1 MKKIEVGFEKIVK
14 IAHIADIH
22 IRNVK
27 RHKEY
32 KRVFAKLYKDL
43 KATLPKEGGL
53 IYLAGDIVHA
63 KTEMSPELI
72 SMTSELFTK
81 LSKIAPTILIAGN
94 HDCNLNNK
102 HRLDALTPIVDSLQL
117 ENFHYLYG
125 TDIYE
130 IADCQFVVESVF
142 DAPEDYIKADQVP
155 DGKTKIALYHGP
167 VTSARTDVGY
177 ELQGDL
183 SVEDFNGF
191 DYVMLGDIHKH
202 QYLDAKKRIA
212 YASSLVCQNFGEHPT
227 NHGWILW
234 DLETGNSEFRQIKND
249 NAYYTLL
256 IKDGVAENYEGMPK
270 HPRLRIKASNSS
282 QADIKKV
289 LATLKEDRK
298 ISDVTVIRTDSLRDQ
313 KSNDRDSR
321 HNAIGNVR
329 DVNYQNSLIQEYLDR
344 NFTVDDA
351 TAKRIRKVN
360 KDLNSQLS
368 QLEVTRDIDWQVKKF
383 EFSNMFSY
391 GTDNVIDFSD
401 FKGTYGIFAP
411 NASGK
416 SALLDAL
423 CYCLFDRCS
432 RASDAKGVMNNTR
445 NDFYCKAELEIS
457 GQTFV
462 IERKAKRTT
471 KGYLNGRIS
480 VTTNFWTYDE
490 AEQEISLNG
499 EQRRDTNKAIQSY
512 LGKYEDFILTSI
524 SVQNDNTGFIDLSQ
538 SQRKDLLA
546 QFLDVTVFEE
556 LYDLA
561 IQDIREVQIL
571 LKDFKKQDYDDQL
584 SQSTISLDKNTTDFK
599 SLTKE
604 KQKLQQKQSNLE
616 IKIRKETQKF
626 KQIPDTGDIDNLR
639 FKCGSLTLDIS
650 RTEDR
655 LKQDEKE
662 AVLNNNLIDSTN
674 QILAGINEDA
684 IAGDYDLWNS
694 TKTIHVSKSHEMEK
708 MKIDVRHKLEKLRHL
723 EKHEYDPNC
732 NFCMDNPFVIDAR
745 KTQLELENDKVLV
758 RTLLQELE
766 GQSNLINSLDKAED
780 KYNFWQSQKV
790 ILKTAQDQKTA
801 GRISYYEA
809 KDKLQSQQLLLE
821 KVSEGISVYHKAKK
835 DIIYNETVTG
845 RIAIAEAEKL
855 VIIDLIKPMSEELM
869 DIHSAIRVAEST
881 KQTITDKMAQA
892 DEMEEKYKAY
902 EYYLDAIQ
910 RDGVPYELIS
920 KVIPLIEDEV
930 NNILGQIVDFSIL
943 FHVDGKNINTHIVYG
958 DKSWPLE
965 LTSGMEKFISS
976 LAIRSALVSVSNL
989 PKPNFLAIDEGLG
1002 NLDSENLNS
1011 MFMLFD
1017 YLKSQFSFLLIISH
1031 LEAVRDVVDNLID
1044 IQKVNNYSKIQY

>member
-1 MKKIEVGFEKIVK
+1 MKKIEIGFDKITKV
-14 IAHIADIH
+14 AHIADIH

-43 KATLPKEGGL
+43 KSTLPKEGGL

-72 SMTSELFTK
+72 SMTGELFTK

-130 IADCQFVVESVF
+130 IADCRFVVESVF
-142 DAPEDYIKADQVP
+142 DAPENYIKADQVP
-155 DGKTKIALYHGP
+155 NGKTKIALYHGP

-183 SVEDFNGF
+183 DVVDFKGF

-202 QYLDAKKRIA
+202 QYLDKKKRIA

-227 NHGWILW
+227 NHGYILW
-234 DLETGNSEFRQIKND
+234 DLETKKSEFRQIKND
-249 NAYYTLL
+249 NAYYTLM
-256 IKDGVAENYEGMPK
+256 INGGVAENYEGMPK
-270 HPRLRIKASNSS
+270 QPRLRIKAANSS

-289 LATLKEDRK
+289 LATLKKDRK

-321 HNAIGNVR
+321 HNTIGNVR
-329 DVNYQNSLIQEYLDR
+329 DINYQNSLIQEYLDR
-344 NFTVDDA
+344 NFTVDDD
-351 TAKRIRKVN
+351 TVKHIRKIN

-368 QLEVTRDIDWQVKKF
+368 QLEVTRDIDWQIKKF

-391 GTDNVIDFSD
+391 GKDNAIDFSD
-401 FKGTYGIFAP
+401 FKGTYGIFAA

-416 SALLDAL
+416 SALLDSL

-432 RASDAKGVMNNTR
+432 RASDAKGVMNNTK

-462 IERKAKRTT
+462 IERKARRTT
-471 KGYLNGRIS
+471 KGYLKGRIS

-490 AEQEISLNG
+490 NDQEISLNG

-524 SVQNDNTGFIDLSQ
+524 SVQNNNTGFIDLSQ

-561 IQDIREVQIL
+561 IQDIKEVQIL
-571 LKDFKKQDYDDQL
+571 LKDFKKQDYDEQL
-584 SQSTISLDKNTTDFK
+584 SQAVKSYDENTKLFKELTRTKNALLK
-599 SLTKE
+599 
-604 KQKLQQKQSNLE
+604 KQSSLE
-616 IKIRKETQKF
+616 SKIRKETQKY
-626 KQIPDTGDIDNLR
+626 KQIPNITNVDVLEQKRD
-639 FKCGSLTLDIS
+639 SLKLEIS
-650 RTEDR
+650 IIESR
-655 LKQDEKE
+655 LKNDEKE
-662 AVLNNNLIDSTN
+662 AVANNKLIEDTSD
-674 QILAGINEDA
+674 ILSNINDDTVR
-684 IAGDYDLWNS
+684 GDYELWQKTKADNS
-694 TKTIHVSKSHEMEK
+694 DKSHELEK

-732 NFCMDNPFVIDAR
+732 TFCMDNPFVIDAR
-745 KTQLELENDKVLV
+745 NTQ
-758 RTLLQELE
+758 QELE
-766 GQSNLINSLDKAED
+766 SDKVAVRQILTEISDQTNLIETLSKAEQQ
-780 KYNFWQSQKV
+780 YVFLHSQQT
-790 ILKTAQDQKTA
+790 ILKTANQEKTT
-801 GRISYYEA
+801 GRVLYYEA
-809 KDKLQSQQLLLE
+809 KENLRTKSSLLQE
-821 KVSEGISVYHKAKK
+821 VSSKISEYHTAKK
-835 DIIYNETVTG
+835 DIIYNEKVAERITV
-845 RIAIAEAEKL
+845 AEDDKKH
-855 VIIDLIKPMSEELM
+855 ISNMISIHSDDLM
-869 DIHSAIRVAEST
+869 DIHSAVRVAEST
-881 KQTITDKMAQA
+881 KQTITEKMQQA
-892 DEMEEKYKAY
+892 DDMEEKYKAY

-930 NNILGQIVDFSIL
+930 NNILGQIVDFNIL
-943 FHVDGKNINTHIVYG
+943 FHVDGKNINTHIVYD

-1017 YLKSQFSFLLIISH
+1017 YLKSQFNFLLIISH

-1044 IQKVNNYSKIQY
+1044 IQKVNNYSKIHY

>member
-1 MKKIEVGFEKIVK
+1 MRKIEVGFDKVTK
-14 IAHIADIH
+14 IAHIADVH

-32 KRVFAKLYKDL
+32 KKVFTKLYKDL
-43 KATLPKEGGL
+43 KATLPKRGGL

-72 SMTSELFTK
+72 SMTSDLFTK

-102 HRLDALTPIVDSLQL
+102 HRLDALTPIVNSLQL
-117 ENFHYLYG
+117 DNFHYLYD

-130 IADCQFVVESVF
+130 IADCCFAVQSVF
-142 DAPEDYIKADQVP
+142 DPPEKYIKADQIP
-155 DGKTKIALYHGP
+155 NDKIKIALHHGP

-183 SVEDFNGF
+183 SVEDFKGF

-202 QYLDAKKRIA
+202 QYLDRKKRIA

-234 DLETGNSEFRQIKND
+234 DLETKKSEFRKVQND
-249 NAYYTLL
+249 NAYYTLMVNN
-256 IKDGVAENYEGMPK
+256 GVAENYDEMPK
-270 HPRLRIKASNSS
+270 QPRLRIKAANSS

-289 LATLKEDRK
+289 LADLKRDRK
-298 ISDVTVIRTDSLRDQ
+298 ITDVTVIRTDSLRDQ
-313 KSNDRDSR
+313 KANDRNSR

-329 DVNYQNSLIQEYLDR
+329 DINYQNSLIQEYLER
-344 NFTVDDA
+344 NFAVDDD
-351 TAKRIRKVN
+351 TQKRIRKIN
-360 KDLNSQLS
+360 KDLNTQLS
-368 QLEVTRDIDWQVKKF
+368 QLEVTRDIDWQIKKF

-391 GTDNVIDFSD
+391 GPDNVVDFND
-401 FKGTYGIFAP
+401 FKGTYGLFAA

-416 SALLDAL
+416 SALLDSI

-432 RASDAKGVMNNTR
+432 RASDAKGVMNNSK
-445 NDFYCKAELEIS
+445 NDFYCKATLEIS

-471 KGYLNGRIS
+471 KGYLKGRIS

-490 AEQEISLNG
+490 NDQEVSLNG
-499 EQRRDTNKAIQSY
+499 EQRRDTNKAIRSY
-512 LGKYEDFILTSI
+512 LGNYEDFILTSI
-524 SVQNDNTGFIDLSQ
+524 SVQNNNTGFIDLSQ

-561 IQDIREVQIL
+561 IQDIKEVQIL
-571 LKDFKKQDYDDQL
+571 LKDFKKQDYDEQL
-584 SQSTISLDKNTTDFK
+584 SEAVKSYDYNSKLFKSMTKEKN
-599 SLTKE
+599 SLTK
-604 KQKLQQKQSNLE
+604 KITSLE
-616 IKIRKETQKF
+616 NKIRKENQKY
-626 KQIPDTGDIDNLR
+626 KQIPNTGNIDDLQQKRSVLLNEVSQIDT
-639 FKCGSLTLDIS
+639 
-650 RTEDR
+650 R
-655 LKQDEKE
+655 LKNDEKE
-662 AVLNNNLIDSTN
+662 AISNNKLIEDTTKILNN
-674 QILAGINEDA
+674 INEEAVRSDHELL
-684 IAGDYDLWNS
+684 IQ
-694 TKTIHVSKSHEMEK
+694 TKNTHSEKSHELEK
-708 MKIDVRHKLEKLRHL
+708 IKIDVRHKLEKLRHL

-732 NFCMDNPFVIDAR
+732 KYCCDNPFVKDAQE
-745 KTQLELENDKVLV
+745 TQKELEKDKVVV
-758 RTLLQELE
+758 RKLLSEISD
-766 GQSNLINSLDKAED
+766 QSNLIKTLDKAEE
-780 KYNFWQSQKV
+780 KFEFLRSQQQVLEKAQQE
-790 ILKTAQDQKTA
+790 KTT
-801 GRISYYEA
+801 GRVLYYEA
-809 KDKLQSQQLLLE
+809 KEKKEAKQSLLE
-821 KVSEGISVYHKAKK
+821 DINSKISEYHTAKK
-835 DIIYNETVTG
+835 DIVYNEKVTE
-845 RIAIAEAEKL
+845 RIETAENEKSEIATEL
-855 VIIDLIKPMSEELM
+855 SDLSDQLM
-869 DIHSAIRVAEST
+869 DIHSKIRVAEST
-881 KQTITDKMAQA
+881 KQTITDKMQQA
-892 DEMEEKYKAY
+892 DDMEEKYKAY

-930 NNILGQIVDFSIL
+930 NNILGQIVEFNIL
-943 FHVDGKNINTHIVYG
+943 FHVDGKNINTHIVYE

-1011 MFMLFD
+1011 IFMLFD
-1017 YLKSQFSFLLIISH
+1017 YLKSQFDFLLIISH

-1044 IQKVNNYSKIQY
+1044 IKKVNNYSKIQY

>member
-1 MKKIEVGFEKIVK
+1 MKQIAVGFDKITK

-32 KRVFAKLYKDL
+32 KKVFTKLYKDL

-102 HRLDALTPIVDSLQL
+102 HRLDALTPIVNSLQL
-117 ENFHYLYG
+117 DNFYYLYD

-130 IADCQFVVESVF
+130 IADCYFVVESVF
-142 DAPEDYIKADQVP
+142 DNPEKYIKADQVP
-155 DGKTKIALYHGP
+155 DDKTKIVLYHGP

-183 SVEDFNGF
+183 SVDDFEGF
-191 DYVMLGDIHKH
+191 DYAMLGDIHKH
-202 QYLDAKKRIA
+202 QYLDKKKTIA

-234 DLETGNSEFRQIKND
+234 DLETKNSEFRYIEND

-256 IKDGVAENYEGMPK
+256 VNGGVAENYEGMPK
-270 HPRLRIKASNSS
+270 QPRLRIKAANSS

-289 LATLKEDRK
+289 LATLKKDRR

-313 KSNDRDSR
+313 KANDRESR

-329 DVNYQNSLIQEYLDR
+329 DVNYQNSLIKEYLDR
-344 NFTVDDA
+344 NFNVDDDIV
-351 TAKRIRKVN
+351 KHIRKIN

-368 QLEVTRDIDWQVKKF
+368 QLEVTRDIDWQIKKF

-391 GTDNVIDFSD
+391 GANNVVDFND
-401 FKGTYGIFAP
+401 FKGTYGIFAA

-416 SALLDAL
+416 SALLDSL

-432 RASDAKGVMNNTR
+432 RASDAKGVMNNTK
-445 NDFYCKAELEIS
+445 NDFYCKAELEVS

-462 IERKAKRTT
+462 IERKARRTT
-471 KGYLNGRIS
+471 KGYLKGRIS

-490 AEQEISLNG
+490 NEEQISLNG

-524 SVQNDNTGFIDLSQ
+524 SVQNNNTGFIDLSQ

-561 IQDIREVQIL
+561 IQDIKEVQIL

-584 SQSTISLDKNTTDFK
+584 SQAVKSFDENTKLFK
-599 SLTKE
+599 SITKE
-604 KQKLQQKQSNLE
+604 KNVLVKRQTALE
-616 IKIRKETQKF
+616 SKIRKENQKY
-626 KQIPDTGDIDNLR
+626 KQIPDTGDID
-639 FKCGSLTLDIS
+639 SLKRKQEFLTQDIQAI
-650 RTEDR
+650 EVR
-655 LKQDEKE
+655 LKNDEKE
-662 AVLNNNLIDSTN
+662 AVANNKLIDDTMS
-674 QILAGINEDA
+674 ILKSINEDTVN
-684 IAGDYDLWNS
+684 GDYELLQKTTS
-694 TKTIHVSKSHEMEK
+694 TRSDKSHELEK
-708 MKIDVRHKLEKLRHL
+708 LKIVVRHKLEKLRHL

-732 NFCMDNPFVIDAR
+732 NFCMNNSFVKDAQETT
-745 KTQLELENDKVLV
+745 KELEKDKVIV
-758 RTLLQELE
+758 RRLLDKISDQD
-766 GQSNLINSLDKAED
+766 NLIKTLDKAKE
-780 KYNFWQSQKV
+780 KFEFM
-790 ILKTAQDQKTA
+790 ILQQTVLSKAQQEKAT
-801 GRISYYEA
+801 GRVLYYEA
-809 KDKLQSQQLLLE
+809 KEKLEAKQSLLE
-821 KVSEGISVYHKAKK
+821 QVNSKISEYHTAKK
-835 DIIYNETVTG
+835 DIIYNEKVTERITV
-845 RIAIAEAEKL
+845 AEDDKL
-855 VIIDLIKPMSEELM
+855 HVSNMITIHSDELM
-869 DIHSAIRVAEST
+869 DIHSAVRVAEST
-881 KQTITDKMAQA
+881 KQSITDKMQQA

-930 NNILGQIVDFSIL
+930 NNILGQIVEFNIL
-943 FHVDGKNINTHIVYG
+943 FHVDGKNINTHIVYD

-1017 YLKSQFSFLLIISH
+1017 YLKTQFDFLLIISH

-1044 IQKVNNYSKIQY
+1044 IKKVNNYSKIQY